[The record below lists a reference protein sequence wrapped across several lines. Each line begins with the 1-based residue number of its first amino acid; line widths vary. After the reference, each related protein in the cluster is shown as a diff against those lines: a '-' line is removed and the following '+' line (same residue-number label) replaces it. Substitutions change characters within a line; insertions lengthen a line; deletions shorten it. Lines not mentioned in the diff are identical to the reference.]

1 MKKMKQNQR
10 YERIKPMDD
19 AMHEECGVFG
29 IYVADGKFDPAEA
42 CYIGLFSLQHRGQE
56 SAGIA
61 VSDGKGFRCHKDMGL
76 CSEVFKG
83 GLDALAGGKLGIG
96 HVRYSTTGDSQVL
109 NAQPIVMSYRGGQMA
124 MAHNGNLINT
134 QIIREKLED
143 EGAIF
148 QTTIDTE
155 VMAYLIARSK
165 TDDIVQAIKNM
176 MRVVKGSYALVI
188 ATQHSLIAVRDP
200 QGIRPL
206 AVGKLD
212 DNFVIASE
220 SCAFDAIDAEFIR
233 DVRPGEI
240 IVIDADGF
248 HSHQTN
254 FADDTALCIFE
265 YVYFARPDSDID
277 GISVYRARENMGRR
291 LAHACPV
298 KADLVADVPD
308 SATPAAAGY
317 AEESGIP
324 YKKALAKNRYVGRT
338 FIQPSQSLRERGVKL
353 KLNAL
358 KKNVYG
364 KKLVLIDDSI
374 VRGTTSRKIVEMLRL
389 AGARE
394 VHMLIS
400 SPPVAFPCFFGIDT
414 PSHDQLIGSTKTVE
428 DIRKLIGADS
438 LYYLT
443 KEDLLKTV
451 EGAGC
456 NFCTGCFDGR
466 YPMDIIRCCEETKR
480 LDLAKMLSQDE
491 TKEEEKD
498 E

>member
-1 MKKMKQNQR
+1 MQRKNKQSYTYQ
-10 YERIKPMDD
+10 RIKPDDD

-42 CYIGLFSLQHRGQE
+42 CYVGLFALQHRGQE

-61 VSDGKGFRCHKDMGL
+61 TSDGKEFRCYKDMGL
-76 CSEVFKG
+76 CSEVFKD
-83 GLDALAGGKLGIG
+83 GLGSLSGGKLGIG
-96 HVRYSTTGDSQVL
+96 HVRYSTAGESQVI
-109 NAQPIVMSYRGGQMA
+109 NSQPIVMSYRGGQMA
-124 MAHNGNLINT
+124 LAHNGNLVNA
-134 QIIREKLED
+134 QIIRSKLEED
-143 EGAIF
+143 GAIF
-148 QTTIDTE
+148 QTTVDTE
-155 VMAYLIARSK
+155 VMAYLIAKSK
-165 TDDIVQAIKNM
+165 TDDIVEAIKRM
-176 MRVVKGSYALVI
+176 MKVVKGAYSLVI
-188 ATQHSLIAVRDP
+188 ATPNALIAVRDP

-220 SCAFDAIDAEFIR
+220 SCAFDAIDAEFVR

-240 IVIDADGF
+240 IVINEEGF
-248 HSHQTN
+248 HSHQTHL
-254 FADDTALCIFE
+254 ADDTALCIFE

-291 LAHACPV
+291 LAQAFPV
-298 KADLVADVPD
+298 DADLVGDVPD
-308 SATPAAAGY
+308 SATPAAIGY
-317 AEESGIP
+317 AEESGVP
-324 YKKALAKNRYVGRT
+324 FKKALAKNRYVGRT

-364 KKLVLIDDSI
+364 KKIVLVDDSI

-414 PSHDQLIGSTKTVE
+414 ASHDELIGSTKTVE
-428 DIRKLIGADS
+428 DIRRQIGADS

-456 NFCTGCFDGR
+456 NFCTGCFDGH
-466 YPMDIIRCCEETKR
+466 YPMDIIGCCEETKK
-480 LDLAKMLSQDE
+480 LDLAKILNG
-491 TKEEEKD
+491 EEVNE
-498 E
+498 